1 MCTKTISLVGCV
13 FFAFSFFLVL
23 QQARPASAED
33 IIAFGDSITHG
44 DIDPAGSDHGGYP
57 LVLQQIYDNKGLA
70 VHVFNEGIPG
80 ERTITGV
87 NRISSVLNRRPANF
101 LILLEGVN
109 DIITGIS
116 HQTVINNLSIMID
129 KCKAKGVTPLI
140 GTLTPEDKHGFTS
153 FINRTVNPEIK
164 ALAAR
169 KGVTLVDLYSAVA
182 PSWPAWSWDGLHPNY
197 DGMLAIA
204 QTWFASIPVAGGGG
218 GGGAGGGGG
227 GDGGGGGGCFIATAA
242 YGSLLEPQVVLLQ
255 QFRDNFLLTN
265 RPGTFFVTQYYRY
278 SPPIADFIAEHS
290 ILRAITRFF
299 LYPLVGVAALLLS
312 PQPSLLLIVLMT
324 IFAIAFFFRGRTD
337 RQAT

>member
-1 MCTKTISLVGCV
+1 MLKKTISLAGAV
-13 FFAFSFFLVL
+13 FFAFLFFLLL
-23 QQARPASAED
+23 QTQVAQAEE
-33 IIAFGDSITHG
+33 IIAFGDSITQG
-44 DIDPAGSDHGGYP
+44 NIDPAGSDHGGYP

-70 VHVFNEGIPG
+70 VHVYNEGLHG

-101 LILLEGVN
+101 LLLLEGVN

-129 KCKAKGVTPLI
+129 KCRSKGVTPLL
-140 GTLTPEDKHGFTS
+140 GTLTPETKHGFSS
-153 FINRTVNPEIK
+153 FINATVNPEIK

-169 KGVTLVDLYSAVA
+169 KGVALVDLYSAVVA
-182 PSWPAWSWDGLHPNY
+182 SWPAWSWDGLHPNY

-227 GDGGGGGGCFIATAA
+227 GGDGGGGCFIATAA
-242 YGSLLEPQVVLLQ
+242 YGSLLEPQVVLLR
-255 QFRDNFLLTN
+255 QFRDQFLLTN
-265 RPGTFFVTQYYRY
+265 RPGSFFVTQYYRY

-290 ILRAITRFF
+290 VLRVITRFF

-312 PQPSLLLIVLMT
+312 PQLGILLIVLMT
-324 IFAIAFFFRGRTD
+324 ILTIAFFFRARTD

>member
-1 MCTKTISLVGCV
+1 MLKKTIFSGGPV
-13 FFAFSFFLVL
+13 FFAFLFFLCL
-23 QQARPASAED
+23 QQAQAVHAED

-70 VHVFNEGIPG
+70 VHVFNEGVPG

-129 KCKAKGVTPLI
+129 KSKAKGVTPLL
-140 GTLTPEDKHGFTS
+140 GTLTPETKHGFSS

-169 KGVTLVDLYSAVA
+169 KGVTLVDLYNAVE

-218 GGGAGGGGG
+218 GGGGGSDGG
-227 GDGGGGGGCFIATAA
+227 GGGGGGCFIATAA
-242 YGSLLEPQVVLLQ
+242 YGSLLEPQVVLLRH
-255 QFRDNFLLTN
+255 FRDQFLLTN
-265 RPGTFFVTQYYRY
+265 RPGSFFVTQYYRY
-278 SPPIADFIAEHS
+278 SPPLADFIAKHPV
-290 ILRAITRFF
+290 LRAITRFF
-299 LYPLVGVAALLLS
+299 LYPLVGFAALLLTPS
-312 PQPSLLLIVLMT
+312 PITLVIFSLMTGLIVL
-324 IFAIAFFFRGRTD
+324 FLLGKKRT
-337 RQAT
+337 RRAA